1 MMATFF
7 WFAVAYITVW
17 RLGILEGGVRE
28 HRRNERA
35 ERKVLNR
42 TGIVE
47 LKDHR
52 R

>member
-1 MMATFF
+1 MATFF
-7 WFAVAYITVW
+7 WFAVAYLTAFG
-17 RLGILEGGVRE
+17 LGHARGEIQE
-28 HRRNERA
+28 RNRIERA

-47 LKDHR
+47 LKR